1 MTRQHR
7 RLVPRV
13 FLFGTLALGTTC
25 QAATDPLFT
34 EKCSV
39 CHGGDAT
46 GGDRGPAL
54 ANNRRLRTRSV
65 ADLAAIIR
73 NGTPGGMPA
82 FALPEDQISQ
92 LAGYVHSLNATAFE
106 MKPDGDPA
114 AGETYFFGKGKCAS
128 CHSVGGRGW
137 TPGTP
142 NTGGP
147 DLSNVARQMTLA
159 ELEEALVNPSAR
171 ISAGYQVVDLTLKDG
186 SSLRGFARN
195 RSLHNLELQALDGKL
210 HLLDETEYREV
221 KIEPASLMPPLQASA
236 EEHRDLIA
244 WLSRLGGSTI
254 ISVDPVTAAATPAE
268 FASILHPARGEW
280 PTYHGNLNGNRYSTL
295 DQITPANVAKLQ
307 LQWIFPIQYQP
318 LETTPLVVEG
328 VMYVTGPNQVFAVD
342 ARSGTEI
349 WRYTRPRTPAG
360 TIAGDAALGANRGVA
375 LLGDRVFFTTDDAHM
390 LCLNRLSGALVWDV
404 YMPESAQHYGAT
416 SAPLVVNDLVI
427 SGVAGGDEGIRGF
440 IGAWNV
446 ATGKLAW
453 RFWTV
458 PKPGERGSETW
469 QGNAIEAG
477 GGSTWLTGTYDEE
490 TGLLYWPTGNPFPD
504 TDGADRKGDN
514 LYTNCD
520 LALDPKTGE
529 LRWYFQYTPHD
540 LHDWDATQPPVLVDA
555 KYKGRDRKLLLHANR
570 NGYFYVLDR
579 VTGELLL
586 SKPFVEKLSWSSEVD
601 SKGLPQLTANNETNP
616 GGVKTCPAVRG
627 ATNWYSTAFSPQTNL
642 YYVMVV
648 EDCSLYRQAKQG
660 GFGLIDDPRDP
671 GMKYL
676 RALNIETGE
685 IAWEIP
691 QIGPVERNYSGVLA
705 TASGLVF
712 YGESTGAF
720 AAVDA
725 KKGKTLWHFDA
736 GSVWKGSPM
745 TYTVAG
751 RQYIAIAS
759 GANILTFALPDAK

>member
-1 MTRQHR
+1 
-7 RLVPRV
+7 
-13 FLFGTLALGTTC
+13 
-25 QAATDPLFT
+25 
-34 EKCSV
+34 
-39 CHGGDAT
+39 
-46 GGDRGPAL
+46 
-54 ANNRRLRTRSV
+54 
-65 ADLAAIIR
+65 
-73 NGTPGGMPA
+73 
-82 FALPEDQISQ
+82 
-92 LAGYVHSLNATAFE
+92 
-106 MKPDGDPA
+106 
-114 AGETYFFGKGKCAS
+114 
-128 CHSVGGRGW
+128 
-137 TPGTP
+137 
-142 NTGGP
+142 
-147 DLSNVARQMTLA
+147 
-159 ELEEALVNPSAR
+159 
-171 ISAGYQVVDLTLKDG
+171 
-186 SSLRGFARN
+186 
-195 RSLHNLELQALDGKL
+195 
-210 HLLDETEYREV
+210 
-221 KIEPASLMPPLQASA
+221 
-236 EEHRDLIA
+236 
-244 WLSRLGGSTI
+244 
-254 ISVDPVTAAATPAE
+254 
-268 FASILHPARGEW
+268 
-280 PTYHGNLNGNRYSTL
+280 
-295 DQITPANVAKLQ
+295 
-307 LQWIFPIQYQP
+307 
-318 LETTPLVVEG
+318 
-328 VMYVTGPNQVFAVD
+328 
-342 ARSGTEI
+342 
-349 WRYTRPRTPAG
+349 
-360 TIAGDAALGANRGVA
+360 
-375 LLGDRVFFTTDDAHM
+375 M
-390 LCLNRLSGALVWDV
+390 LCLHRLSGALLWDV

-555 KYKGRDRKLLLHANR
+555 KYKGQDRKLLLHANR

-579 VTGELLL
+579 VNGELLL
-586 SKPFVEKLSWSSEVD
+586 SKPFVKKLSWSSEVD
-601 SKGLPQLTANNETNP
+601 SKGLPQLTPNNETNP

-660 GFGLIDDPRDP
+660 GFGFIDDPRDP

-691 QIGPVERNYSGVLA
+691 QVGPAERNYSGVLA

-725 KKGKTLWHFDA
+725 KNGKTLWHFDA
-736 GSVWKGSPM
+736 GSVWKASPM

-759 GANILTFALPDAK
+759 GANILAFALPDAK